1 MGADLVTLIFAVAGG
16 LLLLSEL
23 FAPGLVAL
31 FLGVAALAV
40 AGMRWVGVIDSVVV
54 SVFAWMGLSTGL
66 TISLRNIVRKRLPS
80 VAWKRL
86 TDENVQAVGRVVE
99 VLEEVTE
106 EDGSGRIRY
115 QGTTWP
121 ATSVHGVIPKGGRA
135 QLVVRQNLS
144 WLVEPVTELPEG
156 D

>member
-1 MGADLVTLIFAVAGG
+1 MDLVTLAFAIFGAV
-16 LLLLSEL
+16 LLLSEL

-40 AGMRWVGVIDSVVV
+40 AGLRAVGLIESLAF
-54 SVFAWMGLSTGL
+54 SVFTWMGLSTGL
-66 TISLRNIVRKRLPS
+66 TITLRNFVKKRLPAVS
-80 VAWKRL
+80 WKRL
-86 TDENVQAVGRVVE
+86 TDENVEALGQIVE
-99 VLEEVTE
+99 VLEPITE

-121 ATSVHGVIPKGGRA
+121 ATSTHGVIPKGGRA
-135 QLVVRQNLS
+135 KLVVRQNLS
-144 WLVEPVTELPEG
+144 WLVEPLNELTEG